1 MIKALTQGVEIS
13 VKTIYSPAHSTPRE
27 GHYFF
32 TYTITIENK
41 NDFSIQLLSR
51 HWHIYDSNGDYSQ
64 VKGDGVIGQQPVI
77 EPNKKYTYTSGCNL
91 RTEIGKMSG
100 TYTMLRLFDEKT
112 FEANIPE
119 FTMVLGA
126 KMN

>member
-13 VKTIYSPAHSTPRE
+13 VQTTYSPAHSNPRH
-27 GHYFF
+27 GQYFF
-32 TYTITIENK
+32 TYTITILNK
-41 NDFSIQLLSR
+41 NNFSLQLLSR

-64 VKGDGVIGQQPVI
+64 VKGEGVVGQQPVI
-77 EPNKKYTYTSGCNL
+77 EPGKQYTYTSGCNL
-91 RTEIGKMSG
+91 KTEVGKMAG
-100 TYTMLRLFDEKT
+100 TYTMLRLFDDKT

-119 FTMVLGA
+119 FTMVLQA